1 MVTETGGVPVK
12 GAIRRRALIADDE
25 ASVRLVLREMLTRL
39 GYEPVL
45 VADGQSAISLLASGG
60 FQLLICDLTM
70 PSRSGVEVLQY
81 ANEVAPALPAIIT
94 TGYDDWNQ
102 LDELS
107 LSNLL
112 GVLPKP
118 FGMAELRAML
128 RDRLD
133 QQMVQG

>member
-1 MVTETGGVPVK
+1 MVNETGGVPVK
-12 GAIRRRALIADDE
+12 GTVRGRALIADDE

-45 VADGQSAISLLASGG
+45 VADGQSAISLLADGG

-81 ANEVAPALPAIIT
+81 AIEVAPTLPAIIT

-102 LDELS
+102 LEELS

-118 FGMAELRAML
+118 FGMPELRELL
-128 RDRLD
+128 RERLD
-133 QQMVQG
+133 QQLKQG